1 MTAAPKMI
9 ALVFAIAVAFVAAGC
24 GGGDNKAAE
33 TETVGAGGETK
44 IDCRADEFSGDPQLP
59 ANFPTPGEFVVTS
72 STQEGPTRVVV
83 GYWEVR
89 ARRGLP
95 GMEGSGRGGRVQGDV
110 RRARGARL
118 RGRVRGLGPDRDHPA
133 QGSLQRGRSDLR
145 PHHQP
150 SPNSRPAYFAK
161 IVAR

>member
-83 GYWEVR
+83 GYWES
-89 ARRGLP
+89 GLDEAYREWKDQVEEA
-95 GMEGSGRGGRVQGDV
+95 GFDVTFDEIEDHDAEVAYKGSGKTGIVQLRDRCNEDEVTYV
-110 RRARGARL
+110 RIT
-118 RGRVRGLGPDRDHPA
+118 
-133 QGSLQRGRSDLR
+133 
-145 PHHQP
+145 
-150 SPNSRPAYFAK
+150 SRPE
-161 IVAR
+161 

>member
-9 ALVFAIAVAFVAAGC
+9 ALVVAIAVAFVAAGC

-33 TETVGAGGETK
+33 AETVGAGGETK

-83 GYWEVR
+83 GYWES
-89 ARRGLP
+89 GLDEAYREWKDQVEEA
-95 GMEGSGRGGRVQGDV
+95 GFNVTFDELEEHDSEVAYEGSGRTGIIQFKDRCNEDEVTYV
-110 RRARGARL
+110 RIT
-118 RGRVRGLGPDRDHPA
+118 
-133 QGSLQRGRSDLR
+133 
-145 PHHQP
+145 
-150 SPNSRPAYFAK
+150 SRPE
-161 IVAR
+161 

>member
-83 GYWEVR
+83 GYWES
-89 ARRGLP
+89 GLDESYREWKDQVEEA
-95 GMEGSGRGGRVQGDV
+95 GFNVTFDELEDEDSEVAYEGSGRTGIIQLKDRCNENEVTYV
-110 RRARGARL
+110 RIT
-118 RGRVRGLGPDRDHPA
+118 
-133 QGSLQRGRSDLR
+133 
-145 PHHQP
+145 
-150 SPNSRPAYFAK
+150 SRPE
-161 IVAR
+161 